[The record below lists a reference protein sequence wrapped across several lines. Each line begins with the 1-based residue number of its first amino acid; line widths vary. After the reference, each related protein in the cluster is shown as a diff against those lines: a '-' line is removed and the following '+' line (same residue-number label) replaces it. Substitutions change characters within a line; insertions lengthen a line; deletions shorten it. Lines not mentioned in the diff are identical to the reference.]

1 MEMTRRTFVRG
12 IAGVLSALGAGWG
25 WIARIVSPRRVV
37 RAVPFGKYPGR
48 IVPMGD
54 IRRQAKWSG

>member
-1 MEMTRRTFVRG
+1 MTRRKFVRG
-12 IAGVLSALGAGWG
+12 IAGVLSALGLGLCWL
-25 WIARIVSPRRVV
+25 ARAASPRRVV
-37 RAVPFGKYPGR
+37 RAVRFGTYPGR